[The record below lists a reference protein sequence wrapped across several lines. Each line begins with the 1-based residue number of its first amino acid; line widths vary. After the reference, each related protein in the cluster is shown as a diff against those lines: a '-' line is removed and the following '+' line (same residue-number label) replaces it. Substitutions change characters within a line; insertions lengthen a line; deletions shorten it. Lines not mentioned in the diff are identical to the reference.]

1 MALDTEIK
9 KKLMSEFGQ
18 HPGDTGSNE
27 VQIAM
32 LTENITRLT
41 EHMKKSHKDFSSKR
55 GLLRHVARRRS
66 FLDYLA
72 KLNPER
78 YKKIVERLGLKG

>member
-1 MALDTEIK
+1 MALDTETK
-9 KKLMSEFGQ
+9 KKLMSEFGKHQ
-18 HPGDTGSNE
+18 GDTGSIE

-32 LTENITRLT
+32 LTENITHLT

-55 GLLRHVARRRS
+55 GLLRQVARRRS
-66 FLDYLA
+66 YLDYLA

-78 YKKIVERLGLKG
+78 YKNIVERLGLKG